1 MNKERIAWLDLV
13 KGIGICAVILGHM
26 SIPYELGKFIFSFHM
41 PLFFFIS
48 GYLTKDVDWGRFL
61 RSKGDHLVI
70 PYFVY
75 AIPLGLIAMSAGGF
89 EAKRVWL
96 NVLKGNGVY
105 TSWFLSALL
114 SSSIIGLVCV
124 KYLRK
129 WWMMIVALPV
139 IAVVGLYCP
148 LFAHQYFLSCQAWC
162 PGTVFFLT
170 GYLFAKVG
178 IIDWV
183 AKGNVTRKMIVLSV
197 LGAMGFTYL
206 FNIRVSMSE
215 CKLGNPF
222 IYYVSAVGMTGLI
235 FTLCSSLKFKLPLLE
250 YMGNKSL
257 QFMMWHAVLPTLMSV
272 AFAYCGLDANASS
285 SIKLLSR
292 ILNLSLMFAIVWL
305 LDRYV
310 PIFSGKVR
318 VFSR

>member
-1 MNKERIAWLDLV
+1 MSRERIAWLDLV

-26 SIPYELGKFIFSFHM
+26 SVPEAVGKFIFSFHM

-48 GYLTKDVDWGRFL
+48 GYLTKDVDWWRFL

-75 AIPLGLIAMSAGGF
+75 AIPLGLIAMTAGGF
-89 EAKRVWL
+89 ETRRIWL

-114 SSSIIGLVCV
+114 CSSIIGLACV

-139 IAVVGLYCP
+139 IAVIGLYCP

-162 PGTVFFLT
+162 QGTVFFLT
-170 GYLFAKVG
+170 GYLFAKAG
-178 IIDWV
+178 LIDWF
-183 AKGNVTRKMIVLSV
+183 AKSRASQKVISLSA
-197 LGAMGFTYL
+197 LAAMGFTYL
-206 FNIRVSMSE
+206 FNIRVSMAE

-235 FTLCSSLKFKLPLLE
+235 FVLCSSLKFRLSLLE

-272 AFAYCGLDANASS
+272 AFAFCGIDVNASA
-285 SIKLLSR
+285 SIKLVSR
-292 ILNLSLMFAIVWL
+292 VINLSLMFAIVWS
-305 LDRYV
+305 LDRYA
-310 PIFSGKVR
+310 PIFSGRVR